1 MGEREATQQFEIR
14 SILTSHCGQQLSP
27 TIVDKIVEEA
37 HQAMENGPCSW
48 AFKAGLPTLPEEVR
62 EPTESPLQHGM
73 NCPALILGADQDECQ
88 CGLKWRIRLRTEQEM
103 HAAWRK
109 RAEEAEAQL
118 APTDDRLSRALK
130 HKPCGNPVSVA
141 VLNNDVAIYLYCE
154 HCHDLVEDGELD
166 PPVDE
171 TKVKIRIDEERVRPF
186 YE

>member
-1 MGEREATQQFEIR
+1 MGELHCPGCNGNLYDEYLEATED
-14 SILTSHCGQQLSP
+14 
-27 TIVDKIVEEA
+27 DK
-37 HQAMENGPCSW
+37 PCP
-48 AFKAGLPTLPEEVR
+48 GLPTLPEEVR

-130 HKPCGNPVSVA
+130 LLEESSPNFGGTTHSVIER
-141 VLNNDVAIYLYCE
+141 LRKWN
-154 HCHDLVEDGELD
+154 
-166 PPVDE
+166 
-171 TKVKIRIDEERVRPF
+171 EERDALLGESGVR
-186 YE
+186 E